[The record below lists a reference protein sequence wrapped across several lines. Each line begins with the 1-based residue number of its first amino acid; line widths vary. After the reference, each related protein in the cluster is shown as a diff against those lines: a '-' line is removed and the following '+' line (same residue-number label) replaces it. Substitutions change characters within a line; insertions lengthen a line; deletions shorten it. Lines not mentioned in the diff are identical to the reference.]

1 MSLSK
6 VYFNLLNT
14 KRSNENVPSTLV
26 KSLPQV
32 QGNSSKVPLNARIV
46 KPIIIIGTFV
56 IIHKLLVKLI
66 ISDMNQEEKTLSK
79 KQGSNLKINYIINLN
94 PLRLGGKKNPHPS
107 IGFSALNLHG
117 FAI

>member
-14 KRSNENVPSTLV
+14 NRSNENGPSTLI

-66 ISDMNQEEKTLSK
+66 ISDMNQEEKNIVQKTGQQSK
-79 KQGSNLKINYIINLN
+79 N
-94 PLRLGGKKNPHPS
+94 
-107 IGFSALNLHG
+107 
-117 FAI
+117 

>member
-14 KRSNENVPSTLV
+14 KRSNENVPSTLI

-66 ISDMNQEEKTLSK
+66 ISDMNQEEKNIVQKTGQQSK
-79 KQGSNLKINYIINLN
+79 N
-94 PLRLGGKKNPHPS
+94 
-107 IGFSALNLHG
+107 
-117 FAI
+117 

>member
-14 KRSNENVPSTLV
+14 NRSNENVPSTLI

-56 IIHKLLVKLI
+56 IIHKLLVKII
-66 ISDMNQEEKTLSK
+66 ISDMNQEEKNIVQKTGQQSK
-79 KQGSNLKINYIINLN
+79 N
-94 PLRLGGKKNPHPS
+94 
-107 IGFSALNLHG
+107 
-117 FAI
+117 